1 MEFTLNQVDIY
12 EICEKTHATSSCKL
26 PTRIK
31 NNLKKPTIEE
41 EELNYVGHRSQN
53 IGYNAHQGQYGSRP
67 NWNQNPWKNANQWIP
82 PYQPQPPPTFWGQK
96 EWTNPQ
102 FNQPQWQPSQPQ

>member
-1 MEFTLNQVDIY
+1 MQGHKKTTNPMSIYCSTCRGKHLLMEFTLNQVDIY

-53 IGYNAHQGQYGSRP
+53 IGYNAH
-67 NWNQNPWKNANQWIP
+67 
-82 PYQPQPPPTFWGQK
+82 
-96 EWTNPQ
+96 
-102 FNQPQWQPSQPQ
+102 